1 MSQEQHIPHPSEALA
16 AIDAKSQGFRAEVG
30 LILGSGLGAVADAV
44 EDAIK
49 IPYGEIPGFA
59 ASTVV
64 GHSGTLV
71 LGTLK
76 GKKVAVMQGRMHLYE
91 GHAPQ
96 KLTTP
101 VRALKLLGCETL
113 FVTNAAGSLHQNMG
127 PGSLMQI
134 TDHIN
139 FLNCNPLTGKNDDAF
154 GPRFSDMGN
163 AYNQELRVAI
173 REAGDALGIKLH
185 EGVYLATPGPS
196 FETPAEIRAFQV
208 IGADAV
214 GMSTVPEVIVAR
226 HCGMRVAAISV
237 ITNLAAGLSGDELS
251 HEETLTNGKLAS
263 VNLVKLIEGFI
274 AKI

>member
-1 MSQEQHIPHPSEALA
+1 MDTATSLPDPHDALA
-16 AIDAKSQGFRAEVG
+16 AVDAKTDGFRADVG

-71 LGTLK
+71 LGKLQ
-76 GKKVAVMQGRMHLYE
+76 GKRVAVMQGRMHLYE
-91 GHAPQ
+91 GHPPQ
-96 KLTTP
+96 VIQTP
-101 VRALKLLGCETL
+101 VRLLNLLGCETL
-113 FVTNAAGSLHQNMG
+113 FVTNAAGSLHQGMG

-139 FLNCNPLTGKNDDAF
+139 FLNCNPLTGANDNRF
-154 GPRFSDMGN
+154 GPRFSDMTE
-163 AYNQELRVAI
+163 AYSMDLRQQVKTAA
-173 REAGDALGIKLH
+173 EGLGIALD

-196 FETPAEIRAFQV
+196 FETPAEIRAFQAL
-208 IGADAV
+208 GADAV

-226 HCGMRVAAISV
+226 HCGMGVAAVSV
-237 ITNLAAGLSGDELS
+237 ITNLAAGLSGEALS
-251 HEETLTNGKLAS
+251 HEETLENGQLAAA
-263 VNLVKLIEGFI
+263 NLTKVIGAFL
-274 AKI
+274 AAL